1 MFKKLDHIGVVTT
14 EMERLIDFY
23 EGILGFKVRER
34 FEVEAGMGSAQLKEV
49 ANLALEEGAMI
60 ELFST
65 NAGAPPDPEYN
76 APPFEAGLRL
86 MAIEVEDLDEAVEY
100 LTSKG
105 IEVNR
110 AHKANPARWIKDPDG
125 NMLILFPSIV
135 YENYKKLDK
144 SN

>member
-1 MFKKLDHIGVVTT
+1 
-14 EMERLIDFY
+14 
-23 EGILGFKVRER
+23 
-34 FEVEAGMGSAQLKEV
+34 
-49 ANLALEEGAMI
+49 MI

-65 NAGAPPDPEYN
+65 DAGVPPDPE
-76 APPFEAGLRL
+76 FTTIRSGLS
-86 MAIEVEDLDEAVEY
+86 IEVEDMDQAVEY

-135 YENYKKLDK
+135 YENYRKLDK
-144 SN
+144 